1 MDYTENFDDYDYEL
15 AGGRRRK
22 RRSNVGKKRSSY
34 RVRSSSSGKLR
45 KRRSNSGKSRSSY
58 RIRCKTSGK
67 LRKRRSNVGKKRR
80 SYKSRK
86 VLVQHR
92 KK

>member
-34 RVRSSSSGKLR
+34 RVRSA
-45 KRRSNSGKSRSSY
+45 
-58 RIRCKTSGK
+58 TSGK
-67 LRKRRSNVGKKRR
+67 LRRRRSNVGK
-80 SYKSRK
+80 
-86 VLVQHR
+86 
-92 KK
+92 